1 MDINVY
7 LSRVMF
13 TNEERVEIKFQNE
26 FNDCQNSKKRK
37 HSIVTRLINCNRIR
51 LKKKKKGKRNGN
63 IIRQTD
69 GCLNHYVNG
78 INVKCVEANN
88 D

>member
-7 LSRVMF
+7 LSQVMF
-13 TNEERVEIKFQNE
+13 TNEERVEIKFHNE

-51 LKKKKKGKRNGN
+51 LKKKKGKRNG